1 MGTRVSYCIRESRVF
16 YMSKQ
21 ITLLEQ
27 FAKNHT
33 PTFTKQRNGLIRY
46 CVGTLCAQCCMIKKC
61 KVIPSVSP
69 WEYANLK
76 NTNPEYFI

>member
-1 MGTRVSYCIRESRVF
+1 
-16 YMSKQ
+16 MSEQ

-33 PTFTKQRNGLIRY
+33 PIFTKQCNGFIRY
-46 CVGTLCAQCCMIKKC
+46 CVGTLCAQCCMTKEC
-61 KVIPSVSP
+61 KVIPSVST
-69 WEYANLK
+69 WEYENLK